1 MANYNKKKNL
11 EIGHIA
17 FIMDG
22 NGRWASKNRLEKKEG
37 HKAGIKTCIKLIKS
51 LYKLDVHI
59 KELSFYVF
67 SSENWKRSL
76 TEIKNLFDLI
86 EEYYNEFEMAA
97 QNNNLKIRHYGSR
110 KKLSKKIL
118 NIIDDVTEK
127 TKRNSSNCIN
137 LVFNYGGRDEIISS
151 IKKIGQKNINKQ
163 TLTKNLYTSESN
175 DPDLIIRTGGEL
187 RLSNFM
193 LWQSAYSELYF
204 TKKLWPDFNISD
216 LKKILI
222 NYKKRKRNFGT

>member
-1 MANYNKKKNL
+1 
-11 EIGHIA
+11 
-17 FIMDG
+17 MDG
-22 NGRWASKNRLEKKEG
+22 NGRWALKKKLKKKEG
-37 HKAGIKTCIKLIKS
+37 HKAGIKACIKLINN
-51 LYKLDVHI
+51 LTKLNVNI
-59 KELSFYVF
+59 REISFYVF
-67 SSENWKRSL
+67 SSENWNRSL
-76 TEIKNLFDLI
+76 SEITDLFNLI
-86 EEYYNEFEMAA
+86 EEYYREFEITA
-97 QNNNLKIRHYGSR
+97 QNNHLKIRHYGSR

-127 TKRNSSNCIN
+127 TKKNRSNYIN
-137 LVFNYGGRDEIISS
+137 LVFNYGGRDEIIES
-151 IKKIGQKNINKQ
+151 IKKISHKNINEYNLK
-163 TLTKNLYTSESN
+163 KNLFTSESE

-222 NYKKRKRNFGT
+222 NYERRTRKFGK